1 MSGQL
6 PATFVKGFHNEEL
19 VRRMEYRPLGNTGL
33 KVSKIGFGAATLS
46 GLFDSDKFKFDKEEG
61 IRAVQEAIKSGINY
75 IDTAPFY
82 GQGRSEQ
89 ILGEAL
95 KDVPRKAY
103 YLATK
108 VGRYELVAERM
119 FDFTEKKTRESL
131 EKSFKL
137 LGLDAVDVLQ
147 VHDVDAA
154 PSLDMVLN
162 ETIPVLEEYVR
173 AGKARFIGITGYDLD
188 ILKEC
193 AERGKGRI
201 HLMLNYARY
210 TLLDN
215 TLQRF
220 MKDFQGLNVGVI
232 CAAAHALGL
241 LSNAGSQIKH
251 PGSKELQDVAIRGG
265 EICKQRGVELGKLA
279 MYHTLQLDGAA
290 TFLVGIPNR
299 HMLQINLDAIFNG
312 LTSNEQEVLQYLREN
327 VFTKSYSWGSTLSYI
342 NDFK

>member
-33 KVSKIGFGAATLS
+33 RVSKIALGGATLS
-46 GLFDSDKFKFDKEEG
+46 ALFDSKFDREEG
-61 IRAVQEAIKSGINY
+61 IKTVHEAIKSGINY

-82 GQGRSEQ
+82 GQGKSEEL
-89 ILGEAL
+89 LGEAL
-95 KDVPRKAY
+95 KDVPREAY
-103 YLATK
+103 YIATK
-108 VGRYELVAERM
+108 VARYELDPKLM
-119 FDFTEKKTRESL
+119 FDYTAAKARASVQKSL
-131 EKSFKL
+131 KL

-162 ETIPVLEEYVR
+162 ETIPVLEDYVKQ
-173 AGKARFIGITGYDLD
+173 GKARFIGITGYDVD
-188 ILKEC
+188 VLKEC

-201 HLMLNYARY
+201 HLVLNYARY

-215 TLQRF
+215 TLLRH
-220 MKDFQGLNVGVI
+220 MKAFKELNVGVI

-241 LSNAGSQIKH
+241 LSNGGPQVWH
-251 PGSKELQDVAIRGG
+251 PGSEELQAVGLRGA

-279 MYHTLQLDGAA
+279 MYYTMQLDGAA
-290 TFLVGIPNR
+290 TFLIGIPNR
-299 HMLQINLDAIFNG
+299 RLLQINLDAIFNG

-327 VFTKSYSWGSTLSYI
+327 VFTKSYSWGSTLSTV
-342 NDFK
+342 NMFK